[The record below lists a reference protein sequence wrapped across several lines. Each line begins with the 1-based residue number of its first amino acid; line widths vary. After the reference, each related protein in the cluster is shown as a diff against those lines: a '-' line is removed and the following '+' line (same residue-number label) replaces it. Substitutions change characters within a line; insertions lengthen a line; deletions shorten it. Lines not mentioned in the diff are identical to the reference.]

1 MPSRPARLPADVA
14 PRLGLPSSERVVAWG
29 RGVIGPPD
37 PDAAFIVVTDRALYL
52 EPPVRRIPWHRIT
65 KATWE
70 EPLLSLAV
78 LDDAGRAGRPFGVR
92 ITDARDVPAAVY
104 DRVTA
109 SVVVSERAD
118 LDGGGSALLV
128 ARRGG
133 DDGEITWSVVFD
145 AGVDPSDPARRRSAD
160 AALRA
165 LRDALGI

>member
-29 RGVIGPPD
+29 RGVIG
-37 PDAAFIVVTDRALYL
+37 RALYL